1 MSDERTNAEN
11 RAQVTPP
18 ARFSRDTL
26 LGCLGLGC
34 VLLTLPLLWLAVG
47 VGSGWLSHALPLL
60 AFAAAVGG
68 GALTLRVPAAL
79 GMRSADPLRP
89 LTHSGAAPA
98 IERPATAANR
108 AAWALSALLLF
119 AAISG
124 YALEVVRPGSIWG
137 LALMLAAGALML
149 AQGLLVGWGRLPAP
163 ALRWLRLSI
172 YGATGRQSG
181 SLVAIGFVIVGAA
194 LFLALLDGYAWGLAG
209 LTLCVLALVLLTPL
223 ARRMPNQR
231 RAPHVPDE
239 TA

>member
-98 IERPATAANR
+98 I
-108 AAWALSALLLF
+108 
-119 AAISG
+119 
-124 YALEVVRPGSIWG
+124 VRPGSIWG

-181 SLVAIGFVIVGAA
+181 SLVAIGFVYVGEA
-194 LFLALLDGYAWGLAG
+194 LFLALLDGYAWGLSG

-223 ARRMPNQR
+223 ARRIPNQR
-231 RAPHVPDE
+231 R
-239 TA
+239 